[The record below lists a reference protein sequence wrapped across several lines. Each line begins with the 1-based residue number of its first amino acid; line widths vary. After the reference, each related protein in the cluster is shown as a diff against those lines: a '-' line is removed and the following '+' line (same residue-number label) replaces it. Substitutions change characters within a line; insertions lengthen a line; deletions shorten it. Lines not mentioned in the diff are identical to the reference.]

1 MNPEILRYITANRN
15 TYTREAITRQLIEA
29 GHNPAEIQRTWE
41 SIEVQRIDRLTRDRT
56 FWRYFTLGVAVVYGL
71 TFLVYALRLRDEALG
86 DEAFA
91 NIWSTIFGVCLL
103 LGAWTSILVVRSS
116 TMVATAVAKG
126 AVSGLLIAVLIVFVP
141 LVIIA
146 GLCSVLLATF

>member
-1 MNPEILRYITANRN
+1 MNQQILRYITANRD
-15 TYTREAITRQLIEA
+15 TYTREAITRQLIA
-29 GHNPAEIQRTWE
+29 RGHDPAEIEQAWE
-41 SIEVQRIDRLTRDRT
+41 SIEPRSEGRLPRDRT

-91 NIWSTIFGVCLL
+91 NIWSTIFGVFLL
-103 LGAWTSILVVRSS
+103 LGAWTSIRMARSS
-116 TMVATAVAKG
+116 TAVATAVAKG